1 MNKAKF
7 FLLSFAM
14 AISGLASAQKMS
26 PQDIAYHEA
35 SQYINRTSLSLK
47 KIEEA
52 LLSHPDF
59 KLSKKSIDLAIAKAE
74 KEWGGPD
81 IWNEKAEVA
90 AETALNQKKLSCPE
104 LLSDL
109 VQRQKFTVPQA
120 NYAAKKLKVCQ

>member
-7 FLLSFAM
+7 LLLSFAM

-26 PQDIAYHEA
+26 PQDIADHEA
-35 SQYINRTSLSLK
+35 SEYINRTSLSLK
-47 KIEEA
+47 EIEEE

-74 KEWGGPD
+74 KEWGGPE

-90 AETALNQKKLSCPE
+90 AEMAMDQTKLSCPD
-104 LLSDL
+104 LLSEL
-109 VQRQKFTVPQA
+109 VQRRKFTVPQA